1 MSADFKQT
9 LWKAADKLRAQMD
22 AGEYKHIVLGL
33 IFLKYI
39 SDTFAKQQ
47 DKVKEMVS
55 APSSDYFVSEDVAE
69 YGAELEDRDYYTL
82 DNVFWVPPEARWEN
96 LRSKAKQPD
105 IGSLIDDA
113 MTAIENENTSLRGK
127 LDKRFGRAQ
136 LGQGVLGELIDLI
149 STIGFADKYASS
161 DLLGEVYEY
170 FLGQFASAEGKKGG
184 QFYTPSHVVKTLV
197 AVLSP
202 NSGRVYD
209 PCCGSGGMF
218 VQSEEFV
225 KAHGGRVDDISIYGQ
240 ESNPTTWRLAAM
252 NLAIRGFAADLGKEP
267 ADTFARDQ
275 FPDVK
280 FDYIMANPPFNISDW
295 GGEKYESD
303 PRWQFGRPPVGNANY
318 AWLQHILWK
327 LRPGGRAGIV
337 LANGSL
343 NSPDEKNIRRE
354 MIQNDVVEAIIVLP
368 SHLFVNTNIGVS
380 LWFLTN
386 DKNQMVDRREK
397 VLFVDARKMGDDD
410 GRTKKVLSHENILSI
425 SSAVEFW
432 RTDQRFENIV
442 GFAAEATLKEIE
454 ERDWNLEA
462 GSYVGFDSAEEFSS
476 SSIEINEHVST
487 VVELTQNIINSSDSL
502 KNKLLNS
509 FDIKIENLISTND
522 SFKSTKSIIEPFEC
536 IQAHLENIY
545 RHTKML
551 EELKTSLIRSWFI
564 EFMPSK
570 LLAAKENT
578 GLNFELLSK
587 FPNEFVESEVGNI
600 PRGWCVVKLSQL
612 FIERKEKVGD
622 RSITEYSCTNKG
634 VVPREEKFSKKL
646 SKSIEKNKVA
656 YKGDFIFGLSRSLMN
671 FGMLEFESG
680 CFSPAYKVY
689 RMCGD
694 YIVSVY
700 LYEYMKL
707 LPDYFYQI
715 VSASSREGQK
725 ISEES
730 FDFLHIVMPPEIRER
745 CINLSVDED

>member
-1 MSADFKQT
+1 MGTDFKQT

-22 AGEYKHIVLGL
+22 AAEYKHIVLGL

-39 SDTFAKQQ
+39 SDTFVKQQ
-47 DKVKEMVS
+47 DKVKRMVS
-55 APSSDYFVSEDVAE
+55 DPSSDYFISEDPADYAE
-69 YGAELEDRDYYTL
+69 ELEERDYYIQ
-82 DNVFWVPPEARWEN
+82 DNVFWVPQEARWET

-105 IGSLIDDA
+105 IGSLVDGA

-149 STIGFADKYASS
+149 STIGFADKYDSS

-318 AWLQHILWK
+318 AWLQHMLWK
-327 LRPGGRAGIV
+327 LRPGGQAGVV
-337 LANGSL
+337 LANGSMSS
-343 NSPDEKNIRRE
+343 NTGGEGQIRESMVRG
-354 MIQNDVVEAIIVLP
+354 DVVEVMVAMP
-368 SHLFVNTNIGVS
+368 DKLFLNTGIPVC

-386 DKNQMVDRREK
+386 DKTINGRDRRGEI
-397 VLFVDARKMGDDD
+397 LFIDARQLGTMET
-410 GRTKKVLSHENILSI
+410 RVLKVFTDEDIAKIQETVQSWKTGEGYEDVAGFCK
-425 SSAVEFW
+425 SAS
-432 RTDQRFENIV
+432 
-442 GFAAEATLKEIE
+442 
-454 ERDWNLEA
+454 LE
-462 GSYVGFDSAEEFSS
+462 D
-476 SSIEINEHVST
+476 
-487 VVELTQNIINSSDSL
+487 
-502 KNKLLNS
+502 
-509 FDIKIENLISTND
+509 
-522 SFKSTKSIIEPFEC
+522 
-536 IQAHLENIY
+536 
-545 RHTKML
+545 
-551 EELKTSLIRSWFI
+551 
-564 EFMPSK
+564 
-570 LLAAKENT
+570 
-578 GLNFELLSK
+578 
-587 FPNEFVESEVGNI
+587 
-600 PRGWCVVKLSQL
+600 
-612 FIERKEKVGD
+612 
-622 RSITEYSCTNKG
+622 
-634 VVPREEKFSKKL
+634 
-646 SKSIEKNKVA
+646 IEKNGFVLTPGR
-656 YKGDFIFGLSRSLMN
+656 YVGV
-671 FGMLEFESG
+671 EESG
-680 CFSPAYKVY
+680 ESLEEIEF
-689 RMCGD
+689 
-694 YIVSVY
+694 
-700 LYEYMKL
+700 KL
-707 LPDYFYQI
+707 KGL
-715 VSASSREGQK
+715 VAKLARQK
-725 ISEES
+725 EES
-730 FDFLHIVMPPEIRER
+730 LAIDSKIATSMSWIGYEL
-745 CINLSVDED
+745 